1 MVSVNSVLVQ
11 GAVPSLPW
19 GGLGHSGYG
28 RIHGK
33 EGLRS
38 FGRSKSIVNPW
49 FGLPSAADVYS
60 FEVSD
65 QVKQGFRWVTQK
77 LYG

>member
-1 MVSVNSVLVQ
+1 VSINAVLVQ

-38 FGRSKSIVNPW
+38 FGRSKSVVHPR
-49 FGLPSAADVYS
+49 FGLPAFADIYS
-60 FEVSD
+60 FEVSE
-65 QVKQGFRWVTQK
+65 QTKETFRFVTK
-77 LYG
+77 VLFT